1 MWNVQKANVKVDK
14 FLSALAV
21 KYENAEFRGNDLYP
35 EYAVTKESDKY
46 RIFKKDGWFT
56 GAPKK
61 ADGSITEE
69 ATLSY
74 DEGTYSTYERAIK
87 DIVTDRAVQNADA
100 PVRPKIDTTN
110 FLTEKIRLSQELD
123 QWLLTVSASG
133 LNQAGY
139 RTVLTPV
146 TAWVNGTAPDIL
158 GDLSLATVNISKAIG
173 RRPNR
178 LYLTT
183 EIAEAISLD
192 DKIVEILKL
201 RNAAMVTDQGLP
213 PTLRGMGI
221 QIVDALYNLLDPGLE
236 EEYDY
241 ILQDYVVIAWVNP
254 GHPLTFGR
262 TFVSKRFQVKRWYD
276 ADREG
281 EFIKINKV
289 YAPKIMS
296 LSSGWIFTNVRDGA

>member
-1 MWNVQKANVKVDK
+1 MFNVQKANVKVDQ
-14 FLSALAV
+14 FLTALAQ
-21 KYENAEFRGNDLYP
+21 KYENAEFVGRDLMA
-35 EYAVTKESDKY
+35 EYTVVKESDKY

-61 ADGSITEE
+61 ADGAITEE

-74 DEGTYSTYERAIK
+74 DEGSYTTYERAIK
-87 DIVTDRAVQNADA
+87 DIVTDRAMQNADA

-110 FLTEKIRLSQELD
+110 FLTEKILLSHELD
-123 QWLLTVSASG
+123 VWLLACGTSG

-146 TAWVNGTAPDIL
+146 TAWVSGTAPDIL
-158 GDLSLATVNISKAIG
+158 GDLSTAIKNMSKAIG

-178 LYLTT
+178 IYFNT
-183 EIAEAISLD
+183 EIAEAVGMD

-201 RNAAMVTDQGLP
+201 RTDAMITGDGIP
-213 PTLRGMGI
+213 SMLRKMAVKL
-221 QIVDALYNLLDPGLE
+221 VDALYNTSDPGLTE
-236 EEYDY
+236 DYDY
-241 ILQDYVVIAWVNP
+241 IIGDNVVCGWVDP

-262 TFVSKRFQVKRWYD
+262 TFVAKARQVKRWYD
-276 ADREG
+276 SDREG
-281 EFIKINKV
+281 EFIKVNVV

-296 LSSGWIFTNVRDGA
+296 LASGWIFTNAVDGT

>member
-1 MWNVQKANVKVDK
+1 MWNVAKEYVKVDK

-21 KYENAEFRGNDLYP
+21 KYENAEFKGNMLFP

-100 PVRPKIDTTN
+100 PVRPKVDTTN
-110 FLTEKIRLSQELD
+110 FLTEKISLSQELD
-123 QWLLTVSASG
+123 QWLLAVGTSG
-133 LNQAGY
+133 LNQSGY
-139 RTVLTPV
+139 RTVLTPT

-158 GDLSLATVNISKAIG
+158 GDLSLITVNISKAIG
-173 RRPNR
+173 RRPNS
-178 LYLTT
+178 LFMTT
-183 EIAEAISLD
+183 QIAEAVSLD

-201 RNAAMVTDQGLP
+201 RSSAMVTDTGLP
-213 PTLRGMGI
+213 ATLRGMRI
-221 QIVDALYNLLDPGLE
+221 ELVDALYNTSDPGLTE
-236 EEYDY
+236 AYDY
-241 ILQDYVVIAWVNP
+241 ILGTNVIVAWINAA
-254 GHPLTFGR
+254 HPLTFGR
-262 TFVSKRFQVKRWYD
+262 TFVSKRFLVRRWYD

-289 YAPKIMS
+289 YSPKIMS
-296 LSSGWIFTNVRDGA
+296 LSSGWILTNVVDGA